1 MAIKLEIS
9 ESLTSYQEDIEKE
22 LKLLELDIK
31 NIQISLNAISKSQS
45 EKIEKLFTS
54 CENNVKYK
62 LQIV

>member
-22 LKLLELDIK
+22 LKLLELEIK

>member
-22 LKLLELDIK
+22 LKLIELEIK

-45 EKIEKLFTS
+45 DKIEKLFTS

-62 LQIV
+62 

>member
-22 LKLLELDIK
+22 LKQIEIEIK

-45 EKIEKLFTS
+45 EKIEKLLTS

-62 LQIV
+62 